1 MVNLLHTMY
10 ESVLSSFCRCC
21 GQQLTRRKRFG
32 RGANSEKTLMT
43 HDYCF
48 LKLCI
53 NILAL

>member
-48 LKLCI
+48 FEI
-53 NILAL
+53 MH